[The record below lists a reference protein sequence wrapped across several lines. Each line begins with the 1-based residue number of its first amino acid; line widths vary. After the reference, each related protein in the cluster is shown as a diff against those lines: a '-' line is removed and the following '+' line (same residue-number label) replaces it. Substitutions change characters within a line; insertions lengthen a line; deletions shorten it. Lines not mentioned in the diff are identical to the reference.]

1 MSATRRGQG
10 VLQPALAGVVASL
23 VGFAS
28 SFAVVLAGLRAVG
41 ADAGQAASGLLVLC
55 VGMGLIAIALSVVQ
69 RIPVN
74 IAWSTPG
81 AALLVSAGP
90 VHGGYPAAL
99 GAFLAAGV
107 LTVVAGLWRPLGRW
121 IAAIPAPLA
130 NALLAGVLLSVC
142 LAPVR
147 AVTELPGLALP
158 VVVTWAV
165 LGRVARRWAVPGAL
179 LAAAVSIGIDGALAP
194 GAADHPLPTLTA
206 TLPALDPRTLI
217 GVGLPLFLVTMAS
230 QNLAGMSVLR
240 LHGYDPELRP
250 VLLSTGAVSALGAP
264 FGAHAINL
272 AAITAGLTAGPD
284 ADPDPGR
291 RWIATVAGG
300 ATYVVL
306 GLLAGLVTAVIAA
319 SPPLVIEAVAGVALL
334 GALGASLGAATAD
347 PDRRDAAVVT
357 FVVTASGVTIAGVSA
372 PFWGLVAGL
381 ALLGL
386 ARGGG
391 IRPRRE
397 RRAGHAGDAAPTS
410 RRRRARRR
418 PRGPRRR

>member
-1 MSATRRGQG
+1 MAGGCRAVGRGGRVSAPGEDRAVLEPGPAEDRG
-10 VLQPALAGVVASL
+10 VLQPVLAGVMSSL

-55 VGMGLIAIALSVVQ
+55 VGMGATAIVLS
-69 RIPVN
+69 RRRRLPLN

-81 AALLVSAGP
+81 AALLIAAGP

-99 GAFLAAGV
+99 GAFLAAGL
-107 LTVVAGLWRPLGRW
+107 LTVLAGLWRPLGRW

-142 LAPVR
+142 VAPVR
-147 AVTELPGLALP
+147 GVTELPWLTLP

-179 LAAAVSIGIDGALAP
+179 VAAAVAIAVDGALAP

-206 TLPALDPRTLI
+206 TLPVLDVRTLV

-250 VLLSTGAVSALGAP
+250 ILLSTGAVSVLGAP

-284 ADPDPGR
+284 AHPDPGR

-300 ATYVVL
+300 VAYLVL
-306 GLLAGLVTAVIAA
+306 GISAGLVTAVIAA
-319 SPPLVIEAVAGVALL
+319 SPPVVIEAVAGLALL
-334 GALGASLGAATAD
+334 GALAAALGAATAD
-347 PDRRDAAVVT
+347 PAQRDAAIVT
-357 FVVTASGVTIAGVSA
+357 FVVSASGLTLAGISA

-381 ALLGL
+381 ALLAL
-386 ARGGG
+386 A
-391 IRPRRE
+391 
-397 RRAGHAGDAAPTS
+397 
-410 RRRRARRR
+410 RRAR
-418 PRGPRRR
+418 PQTAS